1 MLAKGI
7 WYCFYWGTWVKGQHT
22 NTVYWKSIFFIF
34 GEQAS
39 ISNWCKMVP
48 KARWTGWLNLSVAV
62 ITVLTL
68 WWGKK
73 RRLNQEMPYSNQQ
86 KHQNQ
91 LKCKLHWSMCC
102 ESICWEVL
110 FVASHQHFYRRGTPF
125 QGDNT
130 PWQQQPLPD
139 YTASHQNKSKEPL
152 WASKSDTTGQV
163 PCPQPDGQRLEQHHS
178 KDPNNINVFNV
189 MADFCIIM

>member
-1 MLAKGI
+1 MIFELGSKVNTQTLYTEKVFFLFLVSNLPFQIDAK
-7 WYCFYWGTWVKGQHT
+7 WYQKT
-22 NTVYWKSIFFIF
+22 
-34 GEQAS
+34 
-39 ISNWCKMVP
+39 
-48 KARWTGWLNLSVAV
+48 RWTGWLNLIVAV